1 MLHNRA
7 LCKVWFWR
15 ATLPLASPTNSP
27 ERGLAASQPR
37 SDRLRGLPDCRPSHL
52 SNRNPP
58 IPTIK
63 PNPATRAL
71 LLQLSGCHAFCKQKE
86 RAAPALRF
94 HKKALRNNPTLTSMR
109 QIALPEYRQG
119 EYSDSRPRLRERV
132 GPLYTAPAQAQA
144 PLRRAPA
151 SNQPSR
157 KKRPKHQERS
167 ALPINHQPQNRP
179 GQGSRSATLRRL
191 RSLPTAAPR
200 SQPTTNPISQHSTT
214 KQYHILARL
223 KAEELFRRARMK
235 RFGKNETTQK
245 NSSRTPSQAL
255 ISAPS
260 CSSSPAVTLFA
271 KKTAKSP
278 RQPSASARRRSEVT
292 RCSCSSGKSPCRS
305 TGKAN
310 IQIVARASAKG

>member
-1 MLHNRA
+1 MLHNA
-7 LCKVWFWR
+7 SLCKVWFWR
-15 ATLPLASPTNSP
+15 ATLPLAAPTNSP

-37 SDRLRGLPDCRPSHL
+37 SERLRGLPDCRPSHL

-71 LLQLSGCHAFCKQKE
+71 LLQLPGCHAFCKQKE

-119 EYSDSRPRLRERV
+119 EYSDSRPRLRETI
-132 GPLYTAPAQAQA
+132 GPPLYRSGAGSS
-144 PLRRAPA
+144 PA
-151 SNQPSR
+151 SPCFYPNQPPR

-179 GQGSRSATLRRL
+179 GQGSRTATLRRL
-191 RSLPTAAPR
+191 HSLPSAAPR
-200 SQPTTNPISQHSTT
+200 SQPYT

-223 KAEELFRRARMK
+223 KAEELLRRARMK
-235 RFGKNETTQK
+235 KFGKNEITQK

-271 KKTAKSP
+271 KKTAKSA
-278 RQPSASARRRSEVT
+278 RQPSASTRRRSEKN
-292 RCSCSSGKSPCRS
+292 RCSQKSGKSPCRS

-310 IQIVARASAKG
+310 FNIVVRASAKG

>member
-1 MLHNRA
+1 MISCCKIEGPQPAPTRSTVLYNLA

-71 LLQLSGCHAFCKQKE
+71 LLQLPGCHAFCKQKE

-119 EYSDSRPRLRERV
+119 ESSESRPRLRERV
-132 GPLYTAPAQAQA
+132 GPPLYRSGAGSTRCRLP
-144 PLRRAPA
+144 PLAE
-151 SNQPSR
+151 NQPQ
-157 KKRPKHQERS
+157 K
-167 ALPINHQPQNRP
+167 
-179 GQGSRSATLRRL
+179 
-191 RSLPTAAPR
+191 
-200 SQPTTNPISQHSTT
+200 STT
-214 KQYHILARL
+214 FSHR
-223 KAEELFRRARMK
+223 
-235 RFGKNETTQK
+235 
-245 NSSRTPSQAL
+245 
-255 ISAPS
+255 
-260 CSSSPAVTLFA
+260 
-271 KKTAKSP
+271 
-278 RQPSASARRRSEVT
+278 
-292 RCSCSSGKSPCRS
+292 
-305 TGKAN
+305 
-310 IQIVARASAKG
+310 